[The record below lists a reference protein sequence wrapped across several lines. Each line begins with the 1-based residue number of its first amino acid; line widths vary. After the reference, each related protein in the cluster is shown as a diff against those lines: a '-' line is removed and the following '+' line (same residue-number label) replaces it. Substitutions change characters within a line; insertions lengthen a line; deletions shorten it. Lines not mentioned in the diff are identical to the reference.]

1 MQSDIRCSRFYA
13 EPSKQRADVAMEAR
27 AERNQNQNQNPG
39 HSIVIIGAGMIGR
52 EHMRVATLLGRA
64 KVYGLFDIHS
74 SSMDKAEEAFRSYSD
89 SPLVRYDSLKAACS
103 DSATDVI
110 FICTPNFTHFEVLRT
125 AITSGK
131 AIFLEKPMATS
142 LADAAEIIEMVSVY
156 REVIQIGMQYR
167 YKAQYTDAFHEVY
180 AKGTLGEVKTI
191 SMSEYRPPFLDKV
204 EQWNKFN
211 SNSGGTLVEKCC
223 HYFDLIN
230 LMANSRPKS
239 VVASG
244 GQAVNFLNF
253 EQNGV
258 RSDVDD
264 HGFVIVEYENGIRT
278 NFTLN
283 MFCPDLVEEL
293 VVCGEKGR
301 LVATESSSFV
311 AGISSKAAIKIE
323 VQAATKTQPNISADI
338 TYPSIVE
345 ESGHHGATYFEH
357 EALMDQLDGQETDS
371 ATPLQGLWAMVVASA
386 AQESI
391 SSGTVINIK
400 QFIDDNQLTEKLDL

>member
-1 MQSDIRCSRFYA
+1 MQSDIRCPRFYA
-13 EPSKQRADVAMEAR
+13 EPSMQRVETAMGER
-27 AERNQNQNQNPG
+27 AERNQNQNQNPD

-64 KVYGLFDIHS
+64 KVHGLFDIQS
-74 SSMDKAEEAFRSYSD
+74 SSMDKAEEAFRNYSD
-89 SPLVRYDSLKAACS
+89 SPLVRYNCLEAACF
-103 DSATDVI
+103 DSETDII
-110 FICTPNFTHFEVLRT
+110 FICTPNFTHYEVLRT
-125 AITSGK
+125 AIISGK
-131 AIFLEKPMATS
+131 AIFLEKPIATS
-142 LADAAEIIEMVSVY
+142 LADAAEIIEMVNAY
-156 REVIQIGMQYR
+156 TAVIQIGMQYR

-239 VVASG
+239 VAAIG

-253 EQNGV
+253 EQDGV
-258 RSDVDD
+258 RSDIDD
-264 HGFVIVEYENGIRT
+264 HGFVIIEYENGIRA

-293 VVCGEKGR
+293 IVCGEKGR
-301 LVATESSSFV
+301 LVAIESSSFV
-311 AGISSKAAIKIE
+311 VGTSSKAAIKIE

-338 TYPSIVE
+338 TYPAIIE

-357 EALMDQLDGQETDS
+357 EALMDQLNGQESDS

-391 SSGTVINIK
+391 SSGAVINIK
-400 QFIDDNQLTEKLDL
+400 QFIDDNQLTKKLAL

>member
-1 MQSDIRCSRFYA
+1 MQSDIRCPRFYA
-13 EPSKQRADVAMEAR
+13 EPSMQRVETAMGER
-27 AERNQNQNQNPG
+27 AERNQNQNQNPD

-64 KVYGLFDIHS
+64 KVHGLFDIQS
-74 SSMDKAEEAFRSYSD
+74 SSMDKAEEAFRNYSD
-89 SPLVRYDSLKAACS
+89 SPLVRYNSLEAACF
-103 DSATDVI
+103 DSETDII
-110 FICTPNFTHFEVLRT
+110 FICTPNFTHYEVLRT
-125 AITSGK
+125 AIISGK
-131 AIFLEKPMATS
+131 AIFLEKPIATS
-142 LADAAEIIEMVSVY
+142 LADAAEIIEMVNAY
-156 REVIQIGMQYR
+156 TAVIQIGMQYR

-239 VVASG
+239 VAAIG

-253 EQNGV
+253 EQDGV
-258 RSDVDD
+258 RSDIDD
-264 HGFVIVEYENGIRT
+264 HGFVIIEYENGIRA

-293 VVCGEKGR
+293 IVCGEKGR
-301 LVATESSSFV
+301 LVAIESSSFV
-311 AGISSKAAIKIE
+311 VGTSSKAAIKIE

-338 TYPSIVE
+338 TYPAIIE

-357 EALMDQLDGQETDS
+357 EALMDQLNGQESDS

-391 SSGTVINIK
+391 SSGAVINIK
-400 QFIDDNQLTEKLDL
+400 QFIDDNQLTKKLAL

>member
-1 MQSDIRCSRFYA
+1 MQSDIRCPRFYA
-13 EPSKQRADVAMEAR
+13 EPSMQRVETAMGER
-27 AERNQNQNQNPG
+27 AERNQNQNQNQD

-64 KVYGLFDIHS
+64 KVHGLFDIQS
-74 SSMDKAEEAFRSYSD
+74 SSMDKAEEAFRNYSD
-89 SPLVRYDSLKAACS
+89 SPLVRYNSLEAACF
-103 DSATDVI
+103 DSETDII
-110 FICTPNFTHFEVLRT
+110 FICTPNFTHYEVLRT
-125 AITSGK
+125 AIISGK
-131 AIFLEKPMATS
+131 AIFLEKPIATS
-142 LADAAEIIEMVSVY
+142 LADAAEIIEMVNAY
-156 REVIQIGMQYR
+156 TAVIQIGMQYR

-239 VVASG
+239 VAAIG

-253 EQNGV
+253 EQDGV
-258 RSDVDD
+258 RSDIDD
-264 HGFVIVEYENGIRT
+264 HGFVIIEYENGIRA

-293 VVCGEKGR
+293 IVCGEKGR
-301 LVATESSSFV
+301 LVAIESSSFV
-311 AGISSKAAIKIE
+311 VGTSSKAAIKIE

-338 TYPSIVE
+338 TYPAIIE

-357 EALMDQLDGQETDS
+357 EALMDQLNGQESDS

-391 SSGTVINIK
+391 SSGAVINIK
-400 QFIDDNQLTEKLDL
+400 QFIDDNQLTKKLAL